1 MASVENIKRK
11 KGVRN
16 EENYKQT
23 KIKKAKL
30 MGNEHIG
37 KQSFTLRLE
46 ILEINR
52 QRGQFRVHR

>member
-1 MASVENIKRK
+1 MRKMASVENIKRK

-16 EENYKQT
+16 EENYKRT

-52 QRGQFRVHR
+52 